1 MKTRQEILDTLFN
14 FTDTQKPKIDVLGT
28 ELSGIKDKIIS
39 LETYYTLTNVLR
51 EIDMIR
57 ENVMVRLINSM
68 KRGDFLG

>member
-14 FTDTQKPKIDVLGT
+14 FTDTQKQKIDVLGT

-68 KRGDFLG
+68 KRGDFLV

>member
-14 FTDTQKPKIDVLGT
+14 FTDTQKQKIDVLGT